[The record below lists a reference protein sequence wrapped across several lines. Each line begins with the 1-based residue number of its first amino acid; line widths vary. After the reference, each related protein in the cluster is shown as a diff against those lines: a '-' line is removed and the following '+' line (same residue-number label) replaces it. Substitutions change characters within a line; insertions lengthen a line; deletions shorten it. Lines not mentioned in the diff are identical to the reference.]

1 MDSLFCHLTYPN
13 KKYLKKNELTKSKR
27 KIICNYYQLSYTHV
41 FETFVMITNISF
53 IEIKTLVSHHHHQT
67 NWAFYCLLTKKTT
80 KKDIL
85 SINIPKTFFLT
96 PLWIFAPKSYKNL
109 RPTTYIFLLNM
120 NRFSTRRSEPMRT
133 TEDGNVQVVLLN
145 SAYHLLDPFAID
157 SPAS

>member
-1 MDSLFCHLTYPN
+1 MGSKKSYHQQGRGMKNPRRLQNNILSSLISLDSLFCHLTYPN

-80 KKDIL
+80 KKRHF
-85 SINIPKTFFLT
+85 INKYPQNFLPYSSLNLRAKKLQESQADYIYFLT
-96 PLWIFAPKSYKNL
+96 EHEQIQHKKK
-109 RPTTYIFLLNM
+109 
-120 NRFSTRRSEPMRT
+120 
-133 TEDGNVQVVLLN
+133 
-145 SAYHLLDPFAID
+145 
-157 SPAS
+157 